1 MKDVWLA
8 GATGEYKQSQV
19 QGDAQ
24 NMTDHQCCTHFA
36 KRYEKYYEPGV
47 GLISMSG
54 EECCICGLWTPTGW
68 ESEQEQHE

>member
-1 MKDVWLA
+1 M
-8 GATGEYKQSQV
+8 
-19 QGDAQ
+19 
-24 NMTDHQCCTHFA
+24 NDHQCCTHFA